1 MRRTLVVSDIH
12 GCIKP
17 FNRLLEQEGYNPAED
32 QLILLGDYVDRG
44 PQSKEVVERVI
55 ELVREQGAIAL
66 RGNHDHRFAQLIR
79 TNLPDTKARFLKYG
93 GVATLS
99 SYVKASKPPKP
110 LTTSNAKIQYIRK
123 YYANHIEFLEQLPLY
138 HEDEQHIYVH
148 AGINPKYARW
158 QDQPEHDF
166 MYIRDEFHYSKL
178 ETEKTVVFGHTK
190 TSKLH
195 ASSNIWFGEGK
206 IGIDGGCAYGK
217 QLNMLIYEEGTY
229 RAAYVLG

>member
-1 MRRTLVVSDIH
+1 MRRTLIVSDIH

-17 FNRLLEQEGYNPAED
+17 FNRLLEQEGYNAAKD
-32 QLILLGDYVDRG
+32 KLILLGDYVDRG
-44 PQSKEVVERVI
+44 PHSKEVVDRVM
-55 ELVREQGAIAL
+55 ELVQDHGAIAL
-66 RGNHDHRFAQLIR
+66 RGNHDHRFVQLIR

-99 SYVKASKPPKP
+99 SYMKASKPPKP

-123 YYANHIEFLEQLPLY
+123 HYARHIQFLEKLPLY
-138 HEDEQHIYVH
+138 YEDEHHIFVH

-166 MYIRDEFHYSKL
+166 MYIRDEFHHAKL
-178 ETEKTVVFGHTK
+178 ELAKMVVFGHTK

-195 ASSNIWFGEGK
+195 ASSDIWFSDGK

-217 QLNMLIYEEGTY
+217 QLNMLIFEEGTY
-229 RAAYVLG
+229 RTAFVKG